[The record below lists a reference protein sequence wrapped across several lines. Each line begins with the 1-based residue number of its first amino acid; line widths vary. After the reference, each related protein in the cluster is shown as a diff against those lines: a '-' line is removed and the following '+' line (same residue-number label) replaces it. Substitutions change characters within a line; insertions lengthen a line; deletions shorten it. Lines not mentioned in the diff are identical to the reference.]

1 MNIVISGVCGF
12 IGSNLAKRLIAENH
26 TVIGLDNMLTGSER
40 NIESLMTNPNFV
52 FVKNDVIKPID
63 LDDDID
69 WIIHLA
75 SPASPPKYLTYPI
88 ETLRTNSE
96 GTRNLLE
103 LALKK
108 NARFLYSSTS
118 EVYGN
123 PQVHPQSEDYWGNVN
138 PIGPRSVYDEAKRY
152 GEALVMAYNRKFN
165 LSTRIVRIFNTYGP
179 GMDPDDGR
187 VISNFVVQALKGEPI
202 TVYGNGMQT
211 RSFQYID
218 DLIEGILK
226 VMEVE
231 FYEPINLGNPE
242 EYTVLELANKVLQ
255 LTKSK
260 STIIFKPL
268 PENDPERRKP
278 NIDRAKKILGWE
290 PRVDLE
296 EGLKRTINYFKELL
310 NR

>member
-52 FVKNDVIKPID
+52 FVKHDVIKPID